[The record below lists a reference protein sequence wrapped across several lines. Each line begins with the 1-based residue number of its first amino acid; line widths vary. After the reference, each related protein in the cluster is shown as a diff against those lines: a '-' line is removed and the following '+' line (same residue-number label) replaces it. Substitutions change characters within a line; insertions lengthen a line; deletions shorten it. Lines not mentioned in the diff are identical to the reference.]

1 MRNFLRASDRDILS
15 RYKYLPTTRGMSYVH
30 NNRTNKTNEQHNN
43 EQQRS
48 QQTLSTNTRTQHN
61 AYYLHIILRIV
72 HTREERINSA
82 PNKNSKHTVESIM
95 SNQQEGSQNDE
106 DAELVSEFP
115 PPPIYYTQAQSSSLT
130 PPAIPT
136 EALARST
143 QKAVAQRKKRELEEQ
158 SMFGGSSF
166 GVTVTPNM
174 DALGGIM
181 PNFGEEITGSGQ
193 VDEDG
198 PTVAVFG
205 EGCYVEVNIILY
217 KCNLIRRY

>member
-1 MRNFLRASDRDILS
+1 
-15 RYKYLPTTRGMSYVH
+15 
-30 NNRTNKTNEQHNN
+30 
-43 EQQRS
+43 
-48 QQTLSTNTRTQHN
+48 
-61 AYYLHIILRIV
+61 
-72 HTREERINSA
+72 
-82 PNKNSKHTVESIM
+82 M

-181 PNFGEEITGSGQ
+181 PNFGEEITGSGK